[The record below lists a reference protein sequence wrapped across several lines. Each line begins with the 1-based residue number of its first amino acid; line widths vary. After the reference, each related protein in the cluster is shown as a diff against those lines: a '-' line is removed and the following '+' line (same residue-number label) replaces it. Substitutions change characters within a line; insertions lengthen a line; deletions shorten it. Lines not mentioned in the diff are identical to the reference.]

1 MKNNLIVILCFTAG
15 IFCGT
20 FANTTISTYCEKL
33 PQFLLYALVI
43 QVGLNLGANAELGKM
58 VKDIRFS
65 SLLLPFFTI
74 IGTLVFSAAASLLL
88 TSWNIYDCMAVG
100 SGFAYY
106 SLSSLLIV
114 QLKEASAGIEIA
126 SQLGAIALLA
136 NIIREMLALFY
147 GCLSSRY
154 QPVFRKEYRTCGYYS
169 RDYPRDQ
176 RAVAY
181 LALLQVEAGFILN
194 TRYKHKRGCVHYIDA
209 SSCSF
214 IRTSS
219 SRRYLRTS

>member
-88 TSWNIYDCMAVG
+88 TSWNVYDCMAVG

-114 QLKEASAGIEIA
+114 QLKEAYNGAPNKANISRMILANN
-126 SQLGAIALLA
+126 AIAPS
-136 NIIREMLALFY
+136 
-147 GCLSSRY
+147 C
-154 QPVFRKEYRTCGYYS
+154 
-169 RDYPRDQ
+169 
-176 RAVAY
+176 
-181 LALLQVEAGFILN
+181 EAIS
-194 TRYKHKRGCVHYIDA
+194 IPADA
-209 SSCSF
+209 SFSCTISKEDKE
-214 IRTSS
+214 
-219 SRRYLRTS
+219 

>member
-106 SLSSLLIV
+106 SLSSILITQFKEPTIGI
-114 QLKEASAGIEIA
+114 QLATE
-126 SQLGAIALLA
+126 LGTIALLT
-136 NIIREMLALFY
+136 NIFREMMALLGTPLIKKYFGKLAPISAAGVNSMDVL
-147 GCLSSRY
+147 LPSISRY
-154 QPVFRKEYRTCGYYS
+154 SGKEMIPIAILHGILIDISVPVF
-169 RDYPRDQ
+169 
-176 RAVAY
+176 V
-181 LALLQVEAGFILN
+181 
-194 TRYKHKRGCVHYIDA
+194 
-209 SSCSF
+209 SF
-214 IRTSS
+214 FCN
-219 SRRYLRTS
+219 L

>member
-136 NIIREMLALFY
+136 NIIREMLALFGAPLY
-147 GCLSSRY
+147 ASFFGKFAPVSVRESILWMFVFPLSAGIPERISYLWLLFTGLSSRSAC
-154 QPVFRKEYRTCGYYS
+154 RCLS
-169 RDYPRDQ
+169 RSFASRSRIYPQ
-176 RAVAY
+176 HP
-181 LALLQVEAGFILN
+181 L
-194 TRYKHKRGCVHYIDA
+194 
-209 SSCSF
+209 
-214 IRTSS
+214 
-219 SRRYLRTS
+219 

>member
-106 SLSSLLIV
+106 SLSSILITQFKEPTIGIQLATELGTICLLYT
-114 QLKEASAGIEIA
+114 S
-126 SQLGAIALLA
+126 
-136 NIIREMLALFY
+136 
-147 GCLSSRY
+147 
-154 QPVFRKEYRTCGYYS
+154 
-169 RDYPRDQ
+169 
-176 RAVAY
+176 
-181 LALLQVEAGFILN
+181 
-194 TRYKHKRGCVHYIDA
+194 DA
-209 SSCSF
+209 ADE
-214 IRTSS
+214 
-219 SRRYLRTS
+219 L

>member
-88 TSWNIYDCMAVG
+88 TSWNIGV
-100 SGFAYY
+100 
-106 SLSSLLIV
+106 
-114 QLKEASAGIEIA
+114 
-126 SQLGAIALLA
+126 
-136 NIIREMLALFY
+136 FY
-147 GCLSSRY
+147 KLN
-154 QPVFRKEYRTCGYYS
+154 
-169 RDYPRDQ
+169 
-176 RAVAY
+176 Y
-181 LALLQVEAGFILN
+181 L
-194 TRYKHKRGCVHYIDA
+194 
-209 SSCSF
+209 
-214 IRTSS
+214 
-219 SRRYLRTS
+219 

>member
-126 SQLGAIALLA
+126 SQLVFPLSAGIPERISYLWLL
-136 NIIREMLALFY
+136 FT
-147 GCLSSRY
+147 GLSSRSAC
-154 QPVFRKEYRTCGYYS
+154 RCLS
-169 RDYPRDQ
+169 RSFASRSRIYPQ
-176 RAVAY
+176 HP
-181 LALLQVEAGFILN
+181 L
-194 TRYKHKRGCVHYIDA
+194 
-209 SSCSF
+209 
-214 IRTSS
+214 
-219 SRRYLRTS
+219 

>member
-88 TSWNIYDCMAVG
+88 TSWNIYDCMGCRKRIRLLFLILLAYRTTERGVG
-100 SGFAYY
+100 
-106 SLSSLLIV
+106 
-114 QLKEASAGIEIA
+114 GIEIA
-126 SQLGAIALLA
+126 SQLGGYR
-136 NIIREMLALFY
+136 II
-147 GCLSSRY
+147 G
-154 QPVFRKEYRTCGYYS
+154 
-169 RDYPRDQ
+169 
-176 RAVAY
+176 
-181 LALLQVEAGFILN
+181 
-194 TRYKHKRGCVHYIDA
+194 
-209 SSCSF
+209 
-214 IRTSS
+214 
-219 SRRYLRTS
+219 

>member
-136 NIIREMLALFY
+136 NIIREMLALFGAPLY
-147 GCLSSRY
+147 ASFFGKFGY

-194 TRYKHKRGCVHYIDA
+194 TRYKH
-209 SSCSF
+209 
-214 IRTSS
+214 
-219 SRRYLRTS
+219 

>member
-106 SLSSLLIV
+106 SLSSILIT
-114 QLKEASAGIEIA
+114 QLKEPSLGIQIA
-126 SQLGAIALLA
+126 SELGTIALIS
-136 NIIREMLALFY
+136 NIIREIF
-147 GCLSSRY
+147 
-154 QPVFRKEYRTCGYYS
+154 
-169 RDYPRDQ
+169 
-176 RAVAY
+176 
-181 LALLQVEAGFILN
+181 ALLGAPFFLKYFGRLAPICAGGATTMDTTLPII
-194 TRYKHKRGCVHYIDA
+194 TRYCGNDLVFVSIFHGILVDF
-209 SSCSF
+209 SVPFLVSF
-214 IRTSS
+214 FCQ
-219 SRRYLRTS
+219 L

>member
-58 VKDIRFS
+58 IKDIRFS

-136 NIIREMLALFY
+136 NIIREMLALFGAPLY
-147 GCLSSRY
+147 ASFFGKCLPSGY
-154 QPVFRKEYRTCGYYS
+154 QSVFRKEYRTCGYYP

-194 TRYKHKRGCVHYIDA
+194 TRYKH
-209 SSCSF
+209 
-214 IRTSS
+214 
-219 SRRYLRTS
+219 

>member
-136 NIIREMLALFY
+136 NIIQEMLALFGAPLY
-147 GCLSSRY
+147 ASFFGKFAPVSVAGINSMDVCLPVISRY
-154 QPVFRKEYRTCGYYS
+154 SGKNIVPVAIIHGIILEIS
-169 RDYPRDQ
+169 VP
-176 RAVAY
+176 
-181 LALLQVEAGFILN
+181 LLISLFC
-194 TRYKHKRGCVHYIDA
+194 K
-209 SSCSF
+209 
-214 IRTSS
+214 
-219 SRRYLRTS
+219 

>member
-58 VKDIRFS
+58 IKDIRFS

-126 SQLGAIALLA
+126 SQLGAIALSPRTLFA
-136 NIIREMLALFY
+136 VRGYSPPSRPIRSASPSPETRALP
-147 GCLSSRY
+147 C
-154 QPVFRKEYRTCGYYS
+154 
-169 RDYPRDQ
+169 
-176 RAVAY
+176 AV
-181 LALLQVEAGFILN
+181 
-194 TRYKHKRGCVHYIDA
+194 
-209 SSCSF
+209 
-214 IRTSS
+214 
-219 SRRYLRTS
+219 

>member
-136 NIIREMLALFY
+136 NIIREMLALGHRCMPLSLVNSLRYPWRESILWMFVFPLSAGIPERISY
-147 GCLSSRY
+147 LWLLFTGLSSRSAC
-154 QPVFRKEYRTCGYYS
+154 RCLS
-169 RDYPRDQ
+169 RSFASRSRIYPQ
-176 RAVAY
+176 HP
-181 LALLQVEAGFILN
+181 L
-194 TRYKHKRGCVHYIDA
+194 
-209 SSCSF
+209 
-214 IRTSS
+214 
-219 SRRYLRTS
+219 

>member
-136 NIIREMLALFY
+136 NIIREMLALFGAPLY
-147 GCLSSRY
+147 ASFFKKIRSGIRGGNQFHGCLPSGY

-194 TRYKHKRGCVHYIDA
+194 TRYKH
-209 SSCSF
+209 
-214 IRTSS
+214 
-219 SRRYLRTS
+219 